1 MLRICFRNYMNFD
14 ELGLSKTLVSRLE
27 SLGLT
32 KPTPIQEKAIPHAM
46 NERDVLGIAQT
57 GTGKTAA
64 FSIPLIVALSK
75 QNERAGARGVRG
87 LILSPTRELANQIV
101 DTLQSITSDLRI
113 RLVVGGKSI
122 NVQEQQLS
130 RGTDVLVATP
140 GRLIDLLDR
149 KAVSLAN
156 TKFLVLD
163 EADQMLDIGFAHALR
178 RIAGALGKD
187 RQTMMFSAT
196 MPKMIADLAS
206 EYLTDPVRVEVSQA
220 GKIADKVTHAVHF
233 VTKDEKKSL
242 LISLLNENKTNR
254 SLVFARTKHGAER
267 LMRQLEEAGFNA
279 ASIHGNKS
287 QGQRDRAIS
296 NFRDGSVKILVA
308 TDVAARGIDV
318 PGIEQVFNY
327 DLPNVPENYVHRIG
341 RTARA
346 GKKGDAVAFC
356 SAEEMSELRAIEK
369 VLAISIKVVGGKPW
383 SDEAYKKAKS
393 AAKTAT
399 KNAAASKTEA
409 RRNSRRKEATKTGAG
424 KSGAAGKSA
433 AGKTGA
439 GKSSQSKPSSNN
451 RSGQGKRKRGPKK
464 AAA

>member
-1 MLRICFRNYMNFD
+1 MNFD

-424 KSGAAGKSA
+424 KSGGAGKSA

>member
-1 MLRICFRNYMNFD
+1 MNFD

-220 GKIADKVTHAVHF
+220 GKIADKVSHAVHF